1 MYLQLLVGVT
11 HNLNKRFSP
20 YETPII
26 IGTLSHRL
34 FYH

>member
-1 MYLQLLVGVT
+1 MYLQFLIELT
-11 HNLNKRFSP
+11 HNLNKLFNP

-34 FYH
+34 LNH